1 MDGRRP
7 AFARVHRTRPTGR
20 LAPYKGAGLRLSG
33 HRALLFRQST
43 RERGFDGAAAEVL
56 GVGE

>member
-20 LAPYKGAGLRLSG
+20 LAPHPRLWP
-33 HRALLFRQST
+33 AL
-43 RERGFDGAAAEVL
+43 
-56 GVGE
+56 